1 MLRYSPL
8 LNAKMLHKPNQTPV
22 AVHLAQSLTN
32 KFWTPNHT
40 IKLPFRFFASQL
52 NKNLVLFLLL
62 PRFLLVFVLD
72 LENERSQAIHFLEM
86 EKTATDNEQ
95 LREIINWNFALD
107 KLNYFELE
115 LVSGKK

>member
-1 MLRYSPL
+1 MI
-8 LNAKMLHKPNQTPV
+8 AMQ
-22 AVHLAQSLTN
+22 
-32 KFWTPNHT
+32 
-40 IKLPFRFFASQL
+40 QL
-52 NKNLVLFLLL
+52 
-62 PRFLLVFVLD
+62 
-72 LENERSQAIHFLEM
+72 FLEM